1 MNTDSFLSL
10 LQFSDGLF
18 PAGAY
23 AHSLGLESCVQSGE
37 VSDADGVSEFLRS
50 YLELS
55 AGPTD
60 AVAAVCA
67 WRAGKTGDLAE
78 CFAQDERLD
87 ARKAASESR
96 NASRQMGRQTLRAA
110 THMMRK
116 RLLDDFF
123 AAAESDSTPANHSIA
138 FGLVGS
144 ALDWPAAEMVSAYL
158 FSTSAA
164 LVGAALR
171 LMPLGQLAGQRILGE
186 ARPWIAQLA
195 SKIPDLR
202 EDDMWTFAP
211 SIEIAAMRHATL
223 DARLFRS

>member
-23 AHSLGLESCVQSGE
+23 AHSFGLESCVQSGE
-37 VSDADGVSEFLRS
+37 VRDAEGVSEFLRS
-50 YLELS
+50 YLEFS

-67 WRAGKTGDLAE
+67 WRAGKAGDLGE
-78 CFAQDERLD
+78 CFALDERLD
-87 ARKAASESR
+87 ARKAASETR
-96 NASRQMGRQTLRAA
+96 NASRQMGRQTLRVA
-110 THMMRK
+110 THMMRQ
-116 RLLDDFF
+116 RLLVEFF
-123 AAAESDSTPANHSIA
+123 AAAENDSTPAHHAVA

-144 ALDWPAAEMVSAYL
+144 AYDWPAEEMVSAYL
-158 FSTSAA
+158 FSSAAA
-164 LVGAALR
+164 LVGASLR
-171 LMPLGQLAGQRILGE
+171 LMPLGQLAGQRILGG

-211 SIEIAAMRHATL
+211 SLEIAAMRHATL